1 MVPNTR
7 LLGAILLEIVI
18 AAAMVATIPVTT
30 MQQTA
35 KAYTYCS
42 RTFLT
47 QEERY
52 KCGYN
57 HGYLDAQ
64 RDWNSQ
70 RWTPSSGGDSSC
82 PRAKGHT
89 FEYCNGYQVGYR
101 TSWNTWLYDYNN
113 GLYPFQGVSDP
124 IHCGIQ
130 GWPSCYSVGYS
141 AGWYHAQGDWNTLQY
156 ALYSYGNSACPH
168 GHSVVYCNGYHAGYI
183 DLWNH
188 WIYNQEH
195 RINFVIHSQ
204 GSRQDQVCSSHDAVC
219 MQSQQIIQQV
229 KSHNMNLIVK
239 KQQGR

>member
-1 MVPNTR
+1 MVLNTR
-7 LLGAILLEIVI
+7 RNSAGNSNCCCDGGQNTSNDY
-18 AAAMVATIPVTT
+18 AAKT

-35 KAYTYCS
+35 KAYKYCS

-47 QEERY
+47 QDERY

-57 HGYLDAQ
+57 NGYLDAQ

-124 IHCGIQ
+124 IHCSIQ
-130 GWPSCYSVGYS
+130 G
-141 AGWYHAQGDWNTLQY
+141 
-156 ALYSYGNSACPH
+156 
-168 GHSVVYCNGYHAGYI
+168 
-183 DLWNH
+183 
-188 WIYNQEH
+188 
-195 RINFVIHSQ
+195 
-204 GSRQDQVCSSHDAVC
+204 
-219 MQSQQIIQQV
+219 
-229 KSHNMNLIVK
+229 
-239 KQQGR
+239 